1 MKKFPYTRFTWVLNI
16 FVFCVCAL
24 VICGYVLGIEEL
36 MSTSP
41 TQSIMN
47 PATAILLIL
56 CCCWVAVY
64 LRRHVIKYSAYIL
77 KGLAAFVLLCGIEKV
92 LEYGDII
99 HLYYDRWLFW
109 DILKER
115 PNYNPVSRNG
125 AVLFCITGLVMLN
138 APRKSNTARL
148 ISDALRLAGFIT
160 AYFSLLGYVYKFPG
174 NYTIGPLAPMALNTS
189 ICFVLLFFNLF
200 LCLPK
205 GPFSAVISSPYLGG
219 VISRRG
225 VPLLL
230 LVPLLFGYFR
240 HLGAKTGL
248 YDAEYGIA
256 LYTVLV
262 VLVMFI
268 LLYIY
273 SSNLNRKDL
282 SDKNG
287 QLRIAES
294 EEKYRTLFEKMGE
307 GAMYLDKNA
316 VISFCNPALCEI
328 TGLDMQALVGQ
339 NVTGILAD
347 TDDQKLFTDALNN
360 PDDKRHRGCE
370 IQLKHKNGQLI
381 WGYVSKSVL
390 FDAVGN
396 TTALF
401 CTITDITERKKQ
413 AEDLEVFTFSAAHE
427 LSAPLARM
435 EMIAEMLVN
444 NTAGQV
450 SGEAQMLITAAAK
463 TSAEMRRMLGGL
475 LQFSK
480 LGSAQ
485 VVKAAVDVNRLVQT
499 IVEDNKYL
507 NPVARVEIEMLPE
520 AWADEQAL
528 SHVLTNLITN
538 ALKYSSR
545 VQQPLVHVGFLNEKG
560 KKVYFVKDNGVG
572 FDMQKA
578 SKLFVPF
585 HRFHT
590 HFDGNGLGLPI
601 ARRII
606 EKHGGRIWA
615 EGEPGKGAVFYFT
628 LQ

>member
-1 MKKFPYTRFTWVLNI
+1 MKKFPYTRFTWVVNI
-16 FVFCVCAL
+16 FVFCVCVL
-24 VICGYVLGIEEL
+24 VICGYIFRVEVL

-41 TQSIMN
+41 TLSAMN
-47 PATAILLIL
+47 PATAILLML
-56 CCCWVAVY
+56 CCCWLAVY
-64 LRRHVIKYSAYIL
+64 LRKHVIKSSPYIL
-77 KGLAAFVLLCGIEKV
+77 KGLGLFVLLCGIEKL
-92 LEYGDII
+92 LEYGGIG
-99 HLYYDRWLFW
+99 HVYYDRWLFW

-115 PNYNPVSRNG
+115 PNHNPVAHNA

-160 AYFSLLGYVYKFPG
+160 AYFSLLGYVYRFPVA
-174 NYTIGPLAPMALNTS
+174 YTVGPLAPMALNTS
-189 ICFVLLFFNLF
+189 ICFALLFFNLF

-205 GPFSAVISSPYLGG
+205 GPFSAVIGSPYLGG
-219 VISRRG
+219 IISRRG

-230 LVPLLFGYFR
+230 VVPLLFGYFR
-240 HLGAKTGL
+240 HLGVKTGL

-256 LYTVLV
+256 LYTVFV

-307 GAMYLDKNA
+307 GAMYLDKNGI
-316 VISFCNPALCEI
+316 VRFCNPALCEI
-328 TGLDMQALVGQ
+328 TGWDMQALVTQ
-339 NVTGILAD
+339 SLARILAD
-347 TDDQKLFTDALNN
+347 ADDLKLFIDEVNN
-360 PDDKRHRGCE
+360 PNEKRHKGWE

-381 WGYVSKSVL
+381 WGYVTKSVL
-390 FDAVGN
+390 FDARGN
-396 TTALF
+396 ATALF
-401 CTITDITERKKQ
+401 CTLIDITERKKQ

-450 SGEAQMLITAAAK
+450 GGEAQMLITAAAK

-480 LGSAQ
+480 LGSGQ
-485 VVKAAVDVNRLVQT
+485 VVKTEVDVNQLVQT

-507 NPVARVEIEMLPE
+507 NPAAQVAVEMLPK

-545 VQQPLVHVGFLNEKG
+545 VQQPWVQVGYLEDKG

-578 SKLFVPF
+578 AKLFVPF

-601 ARRII
+601 AKRII